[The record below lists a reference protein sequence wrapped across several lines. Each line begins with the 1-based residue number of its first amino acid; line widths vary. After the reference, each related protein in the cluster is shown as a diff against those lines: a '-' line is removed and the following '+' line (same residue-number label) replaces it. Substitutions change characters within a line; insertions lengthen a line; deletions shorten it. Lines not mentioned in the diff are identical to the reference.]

1 MTGFSAQWLA
11 LREPADVAAR
21 HATLAADLAQRL
33 AVHAGGAD
41 REQRIVDLGAGTGS
55 NLRATAPLL
64 GPRQSWRLLDHDP
77 ALLEEARAALA
88 AWGGEQG
95 MAAHDAGARL
105 VLKGPERRI
114 AIAFAQADLAAD
126 PAAGL
131 DSIGQD
137 APHLVTASAFF
148 DLVSADWI
156 ARFAAQVAQRGALFY
171 TVLTCD
177 GRDTWQ
183 PGHAADDEIARA
195 FQAHQARDKGFGPA
209 AGPHASTLLAQA
221 FQAQGYGTREEGSPW
236 RLGPDQAPLIAAL
249 AEGTAGAAAQ
259 TGLLAEETISA
270 WLTARRHATCE
281 IGHADLLAWP
291 HPAPPLSPG

>member
-11 LREPADVAAR
+11 LREPADIAAR
-21 HATLAADLAQRL
+21 HVALAADLALRL
-33 AVHAGGAD
+33 ARQAGGAD

-77 ALLEEARAALA
+77 ALLDEARAALA
-88 AWGGEQG
+88 AWGAERG
-95 MAAHDAGARL
+95 MSAHVAGDRL
-105 VLKGPERRI
+105 VLEGPQRHI
-114 AIAFAQADLAAD
+114 AIAFAEADLAAD
-126 PAAGL
+126 PAVGL
-131 DSIGQD
+131 DSIGED

-148 DLVSADWI
+148 DLVSAAWI
-156 ARFAAQVAQRGALFY
+156 QRFAGQVAQRDALFY

-177 GRDTWQ
+177 GRDAWH
-183 PGHAADDEIARA
+183 PGHAADGEIARA

-209 AGPHASTLLAQA
+209 AGPQASALLAQA
-221 FQAQGYGTREEGSPW
+221 FRAQGYGTREESSPW
-236 RLGPDQAPLIAAL
+236 RLGPGELQLIAAL

-259 TGLLAEETISA
+259 TGLLAEETVSA
-270 WLTARRHATCE
+270 WLNARRHANCE

-291 HPAPPLSPG
+291 LEARPLSSG

>member
-1 MTGFSAQWLA
+1 MTGFSTQWLA
-11 LREPADVAAR
+11 LREPADMAAR
-21 HATLAADLAQRL
+21 HAGLTADLALRL
-33 AVHAGGAD
+33 ARHAGGAES
-41 REQRIVDLGAGTGS
+41 EQRIVDLGAGTGS

-77 ALLEEARAALA
+77 TLLEAARAALA
-88 AWGGEQG
+88 AWGAEQG
-95 MAAHDAGARL
+95 MAAHAAGARL

-126 PAAGL
+126 PAVGL
-131 DSIGQD
+131 DSIGAA

-177 GRDTWQ
+177 GRDAWH
-183 PGHAADDEIARA
+183 PGHAADGEIARA

-209 AGPHASTLLAQA
+209 AGPQASALLAEA
-221 FQAQGYGTREEGSPW
+221 FQAQGYGTREESSPW
-236 RLGPDQAPLIAAL
+236 RLGPREGQLVAAL
-249 AEGTAGAAAQ
+249 AEGTAGAVAQ
-259 TGLLAEETISA
+259 TGLLAEETVSA
-270 WLTARRHATCE
+270 WLNARRHASCE

>member
-21 HATLAADLAQRL
+21 HAALVADLAQRI

-177 GRDTWQ
+177 GRD
-183 PGHAADDEIARA
+183 RA

-209 AGPHASTLLAQA
+209 AGPHASALLAQA

-236 RLGPDQAPLIAAL
+236 RLGPDHGPLIAAL

-291 HPAPPLSPG
+291 HPARPLSSG